1 MIAQWQIEQFHQ
13 QGYLVVEGCFP
24 PPTSPLCRAIL
35 TAGSRRAAAT
45 RRRGGNPRRAAAL
58 RYRARP
64 CSRPSVAAPGRLP
77 DGDLRSVSPY
87 CAQLADDDHR
97 RAADRRQRHRF
108 HHSKI
113 NSKLPHTAT
122 EVKWHQDFLFTPHS
136 NDDIIT
142 ALLMVSEVTPEN
154 GPLNVVPGSHQ
165 GPLWSHWQEGR
176 FTGAVDDEVVT
187 AHCQQ
192 PQACFGPAGS
202 VCFMHT
208 RLLHASSPNETALP
222 RTLFIS
228 VYAAEDALP
237 FGENP
242 LPSRHAGQLVAGEE
256 SGLVRSTDNQ
266 LRLPQKP
273 RGASFLFSRP
283 VPIAPACNSPTLRR
297 FYDTLFRT
305 TPAGSAALR
314 SGALT
319 SLNALAFQQSGKIT
333 AGSDM
338 TFTLTSIW
346 RTISRRGLILNCS
359 TARRRA
365 WAARR

>member
-1 MIAQWQIEQFHQ
+1 MIAQWQIDQFHQ
-13 QGYLVVEGCFP
+13 QGFLVVEEVL
-24 PPTSPLCRAIL
+24 SSADI
-35 TAGSRRAAAT
+35 
-45 RRRGGNPRRAAAL
+45 AAL
-58 RYRARP
+58 QSDFDGWVEESRGHATVWGETLDGRPRFDIERDHAPDHPSLRRVASPTEISEAYRHTALN
-64 CSRPSVAAPGRLP
+64 SRMATIA
-77 DGDLRSVSPY
+77 
-87 CAQLADDDHR
+87 AQLIGGSGT
-97 RAADRRQRHRF
+97 RF

-165 GPLWSHWQEGR
+165 GPLWTHWQEGR
-176 FTGAVDDEVVT
+176 FTGAVDDEVVAT
-187 AHCQQ
+187 HCQQ

-242 LPSRHAGQLVAGEE
+242 LPSRHAYQLVAGEE

-273 RGASFLFSRP
+273 RGASFF
-283 VPIAPACNSPTLRR
+283 VQQALRR
-297 FYDTLFRT
+297 SRQHVIRPHSGGFMTRFFAPRPL
-305 TPAGSAALR
+305 ALLLCAV
-314 SGALT
+314 GALT

-338 TFTLTSIW
+338 TFFPYEYMENNKPH
-346 RTISRRGLILNCS
+346 GV
-359 TARRRA
+359 
-365 WAARR
+365 